1 MSSSIMSDR
10 FLIQSL
16 TEKNIELQTL
26 NKLLFSKVATLKI
39 RIKELESE
47 FENHSLYDFEI
58 IDLHMIN
65 DMDMLDL

>member
-39 RIKELESE
+39 RINELESE